1 VGTAPSTMPGFGAM
15 PQADAELADAM
26 RRGRRRL
33 LVAGVLAL
41 VLGAVAIAVPAI
53 ASVATAIFI
62 GWILIV
68 ASGLI
73 MFDAFAVQNGR
84 RRLLRVLLGVLTFA
98 AGLYLVVAPL
108 DGTFTLTV
116 MLVIWFVAVGTA
128 RIVIGIAEHGV
139 PGWGMTVASGSLAVI
154 LGVLIAEQL
163 PESADWAVGLIV
175 GVDLLFAGVAL
186 VMLSRTLARLA
197 EGVLR

>member
-1 VGTAPSTMPGFGAM
+1 MGTAPSSLSGFGAM
-15 PQADAELADAM
+15 PYADDELTQAL

-41 VLGAVAIAVPAI
+41 LLGCVSIAVPAI

-62 GWILIV
+62 GWILLV
-68 ASGLI
+68 ASGV
-73 MFDAFAVQNGR
+73 MVFDAFAVHHGG
-84 RRLLRVLLGVLTFA
+84 RRLLRLLLALLTFA

-128 RIVIGIAEHGV
+128 RIVIGVAERGM
-139 PGWGMTVASGSLAVI
+139 PGWGLTVASGALSVI

-163 PESADWAVGLIV
+163 PESSDWAIGLIV
-175 GVDLLFAGVAL
+175 GIDLVFAGITLISISRAL
-186 VMLSRTLARLA
+186 PRLA
-197 EGVLR
+197 DGAP